1 MSEIDTEIAKPVGKI
16 VRPIPDLD
24 QEWIPPEPA
33 KESQDLCKLLN
44 DIVEALRSYIVF
56 PSDSSYVAVALWT
69 TATHVSHTMTVA
81 PYLMVTS
88 PRPSCGKSRLLEVLE
103 FLARDAQRSGNMSLA
118 VLFRSIE
125 ERDPTLLIDEF
136 DNLDLSTRSEMIGLL
151 NMGHRRGEKVM
162 RAEASGRAFILNE
175 YKVFGLKAIASIA
188 KNYPPALESRCI
200 DITMDRKLSH
210 EVIRKFRI
218 KTAQK
223 ELKPIYARLLRWASD
238 NASELFHGYLAI
250 ERGDMPE
257 ELSDRECDLWEGL
270 YAIAEMAGS
279 NWLDL
284 ARVAS
289 LELKHQAINDEDD
302 SGLQLLGDLRDI
314 FAKYGEQLWS
324 KDIEKHLNENEAR
337 TWSGWNRGNGIKP
350 PNIGKLLRPFKIKSK
365 QIKIAGINRMGYRL
379 KDCNGAFTRYLS
391 SVGPTSPTSISFDD
405 RDKDIPF

>member
-1 MSEIDTEIAKPVGKI
+1 MSEIDAEIAKPVGKI

-33 KESQDLCKLLN
+33 KEPQDLCQLLN
-44 DIVEALRSYIVF
+44 DIAEALRSYIVF
-56 PSDSSYVAVALWT
+56 PSDSSYVAVTLWT
-69 TATHVSHTMTVA
+69 TATHVSHVMTVA

-103 FLARDAQRSGNMSLA
+103 YLVRHAQRSGNMSLA
-118 VLFRSIE
+118 VLFRVIE
-125 ERDPTLLIDEF
+125 ELDPTLLIDEF

-223 ELKPIYARLLRWASD
+223 ESCIADLDELR
-238 NASELFHGYLAI
+238 
-250 ERGDMPE
+250 P
-257 ELSDRECDLWEGL
+257 
-270 YAIAEMAGS
+270 
-279 NWLDL
+279 
-284 ARVAS
+284 V
-289 LELKHQAINDEDD
+289 
-302 SGLQLLGDLRDI
+302 GLQI
-314 FAKYGEQLWS
+314 
-324 KDIEKHLNENEAR
+324 
-337 TWSGWNRGNGIKP
+337 
-350 PNIGKLLRPFKIKSK
+350 
-365 QIKIAGINRMGYRL
+365 
-379 KDCNGAFTRYLS
+379 TRQSCSMVISLS
-391 SVGPTSPTSISFDD
+391 SAICPKSYRTGSAISG
-405 RDKDIPF
+405 RVCMPSQKWQALTGWI